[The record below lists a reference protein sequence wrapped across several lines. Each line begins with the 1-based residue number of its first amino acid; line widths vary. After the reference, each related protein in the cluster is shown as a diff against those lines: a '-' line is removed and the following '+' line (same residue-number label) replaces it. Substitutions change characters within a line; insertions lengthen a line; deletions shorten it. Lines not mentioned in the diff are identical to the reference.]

1 MKQVMKKIIVPALLV
16 ILPFLGLAQINLSGK
31 VIDSST
37 QESLPGAHIRL
48 LNTFIATA
56 SDKTGTFSI
65 RNLKPE
71 SYSLVVSYVGFI
83 NDTTTINLT
92 KNIDLTITLL
102 PAAIMEDGVIVYAT
116 RAGSNTPVAFQNIEK
131 KEISTANFGQ
141 DLPVLLGN
149 SVSAVTTSDA
159 GNGMGYTALRIR
171 GTDMTR
177 INVTINGM
185 PLNDPESHNVFW
197 VDLPDIATSTDN
209 IQIQRGVGTS
219 TNGASAFGA
228 SINLQTSQLN
238 TEPYAEPNS
247 AYGSYNTLKNSVSF
261 GTGIFGKH
269 FSMDAR
275 ISKLSSDGYI
285 DRATSDL
292 LSYYISGA
300 YTSNKNLLR
309 FNIFSGKEKTY
320 QAWDGIPSNVLDT
333 NRTYNG
339 MGSYYD
345 NQGNPHYYSNE
356 TDNYTQTHYQ
366 AIYSREFTK
375 KLFMNASVHHT
386 TGAGYYEQYRESDNL
401 ANYRID
407 PIRINTPY
415 YIIGSDTIQ
424 TSDSTISTSDLIRQK
439 HLANTFT
446 GLTWALNYHIE
457 KLHSSIGGSWNT
469 YTGNH
474 FGRVIWSQFTAN
486 SEINH
491 EWYRS
496 QALKND
502 FNIFAKTEYDVND
515 ILHTWIDLQYR
526 TIYYSIDGI
535 DDDQR
540 DISQNHTFNFFNPKA
555 GVSYQLST
563 GQSMY
568 ASISVANREPN
579 RDNFVDADPT
589 KPVPQQE
596 RLYDAEAGYSISTNY
611 VSINANAY
619 YMYYHEQLILTGAI
633 NDVGAPIMVNVPS
646 SYRAGIELSAK
657 ALLTANLKW
666 EPSVTLSRNKIRSF
680 TEYIDDWDTW
690 GQTAVN
696 HTNTDL
702 SFSPSIIANS
712 SINWMIFKGFTLN
725 MISKFV
731 GRQYIDNTES
741 SDRQLDPYFV
751 NNLLINYTIK
761 PGFCKEI
768 GFSVMINNLF
778 NQEYESNAWVYRY
791 SYESS
796 TQKLDGYYPQ
806 AGINMMAG
814 ISVKF

>member
-1 MKQVMKKIIVPALLV
+1 MKKVMKKFIVPALLV
-16 ILPFLGLAQINLSGK
+16 ILPFLGLAQIDLSGK
-31 VIDSST
+31 VIDRDT

-48 LNTFIATA
+48 LNTFTATA
-56 SDKTGTFSI
+56 TDKTGTFNI
-65 RNLKPE
+65 RNLKQN
-71 SYSLVVSYVGFI
+71 SYTLVISYVGYK
-83 NDTTTINLT
+83 NDTSV
-92 KNIDLTITLL
+92 IDLTKITDLSIAL
-102 PAAIMEDGVIVYAT
+102 IPATIMEDGVIVYAT
-116 RAGSNTPVAFQNIEK
+116 RAGSNTPVAHQNIDK
-131 KEISTANFGQ
+131 KEIAAMNFGQ

-238 TEPYAEPNS
+238 TEPYVEINS
-247 AYGSYNTLKNSVSF
+247 AYGSYNTLKNSISF
-261 GTGIFGKH
+261 GTGVFDKH

-309 FNIFSGKEKTY
+309 VNIFSGKEKTY
-320 QAWDGIPSNVLDT
+320 QAWDGIPSTILDT

-345 NQGNPHYYSNE
+345 NHGVQHYYSNE
-356 TDNYTQTHYQ
+356 TDNYSQTHFQ
-366 AIYSREFTK
+366 TIYSYEFTK
-375 KLFMNASVHHT
+375 KLFMNAAVHHT
-386 TGAGYYEQYRESDNL
+386 VGAGYYEQYRESDDL
-401 ANYRID
+401 ADYGID
-407 PIRINTPY
+407 AVRTNSPY
-415 YIIGSDTIQ
+415 YVIDSDTIQ
-424 TSDSTISTSDLIRQK
+424 TPDSIISYSDLIRQK
-439 HLANTFT
+439 HLANAFT
-446 GLTWALNYHIE
+446 GLTWSLNYHTE
-457 KLHSSIGGSWNT
+457 RLQTSFGGSWNT
-469 YTGNH
+469 YSGNH
-474 FGRVIWSQFTAN
+474 FGRAIWAQFTGN

-496 QALKND
+496 KSLKND
-502 FNIFAKTEYDVND
+502 FNIFAKTEYA
-515 ILHTWIDLQYR
+515 LTSKLTTWVDLQYR
-526 TIYYSIDGI
+526 TIYYKLDGI

-540 DISQNHTFNFFNPKA
+540 AITQNHTFNFFNPKA
-555 GVSYQLST
+555 GASYHLSAN
-563 GQSMY
+563 QNIY
-568 ASISVANREPN
+568 ASVSVANREPN
-579 RDNFVDADPT
+579 RDNFVDSDPAQ
-589 KPVPQQE
+589 PVPQPE
-596 RLYDAEAGYSISTNY
+596 RLYDTEAGYSFSTNH
-611 VSINANAY
+611 VSINVNSY
-619 YMYYHEQLILTGAI
+619 YMYYHEQLVLTGAI

-646 SYRAGIELSAK
+646 SYRAGIEFSAK

-666 EPSVTLSRNKIRSF
+666 EPSVTFSQNKIKSF
-680 TEYIDDWDTW
+680 TEYIDNWDTW
-690 GQTAVN
+690 SQTDVN

-702 SFSPSIIANS
+702 SFSPSLIANS
-712 SINWMIFKGFTLN
+712 SLSWMIFKGFN
-725 MISKFV
+725 MNLVSKFV

-751 NNLLINYTIK
+751 NNLLINYKFK
-761 PGFCKEI
+761 PRFCKEM
-768 GFSVMINNLF
+768 GFSLMINNIF
-778 NQEYESNAWVYRY
+778 NEKYESNAWVYRY
-791 SYESS
+791 SSENSM
-796 TQKLDGYYPQ
+796 QKLDGYYPQ
-806 AGINMMAG
+806 AGVNLMAG
-814 ISVKF
+814 VSVKF